1 MYIYNKSHLPK
12 KGWFQACFNCSQIT
26 CRTEKKLKSLE
37 QYITFICPSCRDK
50 VKNKELSIT
59 KLDLKIEKHVYLK
72 KKFSAPIDRLLNRQ
86 KLNQEIKERAL
97 IM

>member
-37 QYITFICPSCRDK
+37 QYITFICPYCRDR
-50 VKNKELSIT
+50 VKSNELST
-59 KLDLKIEKHVYLK
+59 TQLDLKIEKHVNLK
-72 KKFSAPIDRLLNRQ
+72 KKISAPIDRLLNRQ
-86 KLNQEIKERAL
+86 KLNQEIKERGL